1 MKTKQT
7 KLIEFKNRHNETLRG
22 ILTFS
27 RYSNPQ
33 IVVMMA
39 GFERAATGEQK
50 FKALADAL
58 VAHDIPSFRFDH
70 TGIGLSDGDFSKI
83 NTAGLGDELVRAV
96 RAAKKKLSF
105 ESVSYFAHSLP
116 PCIMADEKKR
126 NLFKKIILM
135 SPALN
140 QRGLLRYWF
149 TQKDMKKVRPQTKI
163 NWNNYK
169 KYLNEDAFLEYCR
182 QAQKMTKAHYVGSEY
197 FLENSRQDYSSL
209 ISDSENI
216 LHIHGE
222 KDEVVPIASLNVK
235 FKNKI
240 IVPEG
245 DHDLERPDLLSL
257 WLTPTVNFLKNN

>member
-96 RAAKKKLSF
+96 RAVKKKLSF
-105 ESVSYFAHSLP
+105 EGVAYFAHSLP
-116 PCIMADEKKR
+116 PCVMADEKKR
-126 NLFKKIILM
+126 NLFKKIIFM

-140 QRGLLRYWF
+140 QKELLRYWF
-149 TQKDMKKVRPQTKI
+149 TQKAMKKVRPQTKI
-163 NWNNYK
+163 TWNNYK
-169 KYLNEDAFLEYCR
+169 KYLNENDFLEYCR
-182 QAQKMTKAHYVGSEY
+182 QKQKITKAHYVGSEY
-197 FLENSRQDYSSL
+197 FLENSRQDYSSQ
-209 ISDSENI
+209 IPDSENI

-222 KDEVVPIASLNVK
+222 KDEVVPINSLNVK
-235 FKNKI
+235 FKNRI
-240 IVPEG
+240 MVPEG
-245 DHDLERPDLLSL
+245 DHDLESPDLLSQ
-257 WLTPTVNFLKNN
+257 WLVPAVNFLKND